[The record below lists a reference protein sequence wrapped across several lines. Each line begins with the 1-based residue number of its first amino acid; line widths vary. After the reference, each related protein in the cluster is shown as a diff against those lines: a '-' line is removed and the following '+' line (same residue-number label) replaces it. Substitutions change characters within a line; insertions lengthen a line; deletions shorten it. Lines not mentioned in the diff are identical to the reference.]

1 MMPKRHRTVDEHVS
15 SGGWKCGGHPIEF
28 SGKLDL
34 TPKSTCVRKSEGH
47 VQHVILI
54 ILWLWKEIIMF
65 WGENNVARGAGNGT
79 FASTCHVYKLV
90 RQIGQK

>member
-1 MMPKRHRTVDEHVS
+1 MILKRHRTVNEHVS
-15 SGGWKCGGHPIEF
+15 SGGWKGSSHAIEF